1 VSIVV
6 VGTLSSRPGAVE
18 GPDGDGASGSAS
30 SGTPDRSGGVTILV
44 LVVGL
49 LITAAVTWTAWTLNA
64 KTESRLLRVQTEQA
78 GDVLTAAVPNTETPL
93 ATAAQIAEVTGGSP
107 IAFTQYFSPFVGPGQ
122 QFVSASLW
130 QVDGAGARSVAVVGA
145 KPDLSPSSPSAA
157 ALINEALHSKSFVV
171 GGIVERLSP
180 HISYAYGLPG
190 PAPRFVVY
198 AEHAVPA
205 DRRSAVAGN
214 SAFADLNYAIYLGSP
229 SAGHLLTTSFNHVP
243 VSGSTDK
250 VQVPFGDSKL
260 TLVTAPMGQ
269 LGGTLS
275 ARLPWIFGI
284 LGVLLTV
291 LAAWITRWLM
301 RRRVEAERDAGQIRS
316 LYGQLGDLYSEQR
329 AIAETLQRA
338 LLPHVIPDIPHLEV
352 AVRYVPGTQGM
363 DIGGD
368 WYSVLSIDDRH
379 FAFVVGDVSG
389 RGVSAA
395 SVMAALR
402 FTIRTLLLEGN
413 SPAEVLRKCS
423 IQIRGDIEGHFAT
436 AVVGIGDLERHEV
449 SLANAGHLNPLL
461 VRAGSTGFV
470 QTAVGVPLGVPGGG
484 YESVTVSTPPTSTMI
499 AFTDGL
505 VERRGESI
513 DVGMDRL
520 ATVTGAGAGPLDDLL
535 TTIIGDLTDDQSEDD
550 IAILALRWVP

>member
-1 VSIVV
+1 V
-6 VGTLSSRPGAVE
+6 VGTLSSESGAVE
-18 GPDGDGASGSAS
+18 GPGLGGEVGSAPPD
-30 SGTPDRSGGVTILV
+30 TKDRSGGVTILV
-44 LVVGL
+44 VVVGL
-49 LITAAVTWTAWTLNA
+49 LITATVTWTAWTLNA
-64 KTESRLLRVQTEQA
+64 RTESRLLRLQTEQA
-78 GDVLTAAVPNTETPL
+78 ADVLTAAVPNTQTPL
-93 ATAAQIAEVTGGSP
+93 ATAAQIAEATGGSP
-107 IAFTQYFSPFVGPGQ
+107 GAFTRYFSPFVGPGQ

-130 QVDGAGARSVAVVGA
+130 EVDSAGARSIAVVGA
-145 KPDLSPSSPSAA
+145 APDLSPTSPSAA
-157 ALINEALHSKSFVV
+157 GLINEALHSRSFVV
-171 GGIVERLSP
+171 AGIVERQSP
-180 HISYAYGLPG
+180 HVGYAYGLPG
-190 PAPRFVVY
+190 PAPHFIVY

-205 DRRSAVAGN
+205 DRRSAVASN
-214 SAFADLNYAIYLGSP
+214 SAFADLNYAIYLGP
-229 SAGHLLTTSFNHVP
+229 ATTGHLLTTSFSHVP
-243 VSGSTDK
+243 VDGSTDQ
-250 VQVPFGDSKL
+250 VQVPFGDSEL
-260 TLVTAPMGQ
+260 TLVTAPTGQ

-284 LGVLLTV
+284 LGVVLTF

-338 LLPHVIPDIPHLEV
+338 LLPHVIPDIPHLEI

-413 SPAEVLRKCS
+413 SPAEVLEKCS

-436 AVVGIGDLERHEV
+436 AVVGIGDMERHEV

-470 QTAVGVPLGVPGGG
+470 QTAVGVPLGIPGGG

-520 ATVTGAGAGPLDDLL
+520 ATVTGAGHGPLDDLL

>member
-1 VSIVV
+1 
-6 VGTLSSRPGAVE
+6 
-18 GPDGDGASGSAS
+18 
-30 SGTPDRSGGVTILV
+30 
-44 LVVGL
+44 
-49 LITAAVTWTAWTLNA
+49 
-64 KTESRLLRVQTEQA
+64 
-78 GDVLTAAVPNTETPL
+78 
-93 ATAAQIAEVTGGSP
+93 
-107 IAFTQYFSPFVGPGQ
+107 
-122 QFVSASLW
+122 
-130 QVDGAGARSVAVVGA
+130 
-145 KPDLSPSSPSAA
+145 
-157 ALINEALHSKSFVV
+157 
-171 GGIVERLSP
+171 
-180 HISYAYGLPG
+180 
-190 PAPRFVVY
+190 VVY

-205 DRRSAVAGN
+205 DRRSAVASN

-229 SAGHLLTTSFNHVP
+229 TTGHLLTTSFSHVP
-243 VSGSTDK
+243 VGGSTDRAE
-250 VQVPFGDSKL
+250 VPFGDSEL
-260 TLVTAPMGQ
+260 ILVTAAAGQ

-275 ARLPWIFGI
+275 ARLPWIFAI
-284 LGVLLTV
+284 LGVLLTAF
-291 LAAWITRWLM
+291 AAWITRWLM
-301 RRRVEAERDAGQIRS
+301 RRRVEAERDAGKIRS

-368 WYSVLSIDDRH
+368 WYSVLSIDERH

-436 AVVGIGDLERHEV
+436 AVVGIGDMERHEV

-461 VRAGSTGFV
+461 VRGGSTGFV
-470 QTAVGVPLGVPGGG
+470 QTSVGVPLGIPGGG
-484 YESVTVSTPPTSTMI
+484 YESVTVATPPASTMI

-520 ATVTGAGAGPLDDLL
+520 AVVTGAGQGPLDDLL
-535 TTIIGDLTDDQSEDD
+535 TKIIGDLTDDQSEDD
-550 IAILALRWVP
+550 IAILALRWVT

>member
-1 VSIVV
+1 V
-6 VGTLSSRPGAVE
+6 VGTLSS
-18 GPDGDGASGSAS
+18 S
-30 SGTPDRSGGVTILV
+30 SGATGRRDADGGIQDAPPVTPDRSGGVTIVV
-44 LVVGL
+44 LVIGL
-49 LITAAVTWTAWTLNA
+49 LITAVVTWTAWTLNA
-64 KTESRLLRVQTEQA
+64 RTESRLLHLQTEQA
-78 GDVLTAAVPNTETPL
+78 GDVLTAAVPSTQTPL

-107 IAFTQYFSPFVGPGQ
+107 SAFTGYFTPFVGSGQ

-130 QVDGAGARSVAVVGA
+130 EVGSGGARSVAVVGA
-145 KPDLSPSSPSAA
+145 VPDVSVASGTTAS
-157 ALINEALHSKSFVV
+157 LITRALHSKSFVV
-171 GGIVERLSP
+171 GGIFGGRSP
-180 HISYAYGLPG
+180 HIGYAYGLPG

-205 DRRSAVAGN
+205 DRRSAVASN
-214 SAFADLNYAIYLGSP
+214 SAFADLNYAIYLGSAA
-229 SAGHLLTTSFNHVP
+229 SGHLLTTSFGHLP
-243 VSGSTDK
+243 ASGSTDK
-250 VQVPFGDSKL
+250 VSVPFGDTEL
-260 TLVTAPMGQ
+260 TLVTAPTGQ

-284 LGVLLTV
+284 LGVLLTA
-291 LAAWITRWLM
+291 LGAWITRWLM

-338 LLPHVIPDIPHLEV
+338 LLPHVIPDIPQLEI

-379 FAFVVGDVSG
+379 FAFVIGDVSG

-413 SPAEVLRKCS
+413 SPAQVLQKCS
-423 IQIRGDIEGHFAT
+423 IQVRADIEGHFAT

-449 SLANAGHLNPLL
+449 FLANAGHLNPLL
-461 VRAGSTGFV
+461 VTSGSTGFV
-470 QTAVGVPLGVPGGG
+470 ETAVGVPLGIPGGA
-484 YESVTVSTPPTSTMI
+484 YESVTVTTPPASTMI

-513 DVGMDRL
+513 DVGMQRL
-520 ATVTGAGAGPLDDLL
+520 ATATATGHGPLDDLL
-535 TTIIGDLTDDQSEDD
+535 TKIIGDLADDRSEDD
-550 IAILALRWVP
+550 IAILALRWLA